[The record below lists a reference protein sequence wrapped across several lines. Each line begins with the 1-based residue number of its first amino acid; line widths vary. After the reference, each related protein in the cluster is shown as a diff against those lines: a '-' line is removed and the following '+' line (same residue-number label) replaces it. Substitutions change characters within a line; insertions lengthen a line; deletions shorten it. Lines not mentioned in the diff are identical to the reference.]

1 MMFGSVFLLFFR
13 LGGGAEY
20 SDAAVV
26 DLSSPTLSELSLWVV
41 SVASFSV
48 CIGSS
53 LLVWLVALLGCSIV
67 L

>member
-26 DLSSPTLSELSLWVV
+26 DLSSPTLWVV